1 MTQRV
6 KDPVL
11 SVLWLRSLWHRFD
24 PWPGNFCIL
33 WAQLKGR
40 NDRREGGREEG
51 RKEGRKRN
59 RENLETK
66 RDLRAISTKY
76 NAETVIDFIVVE
88 LLESWFPI
96 SPAFCNVMLPL
107 LLSRGRNS
115 FSFGLNLGRLCGL
128 PWPAECGRSDD
139 YTFWHLDL
147 KKPIASSLLSWNP
160 ETAQQ

>member
-1 MTQRV
+1 MIE
-6 KDPVL
+6 
-11 SVLWLRSLWHRFD
+11 
-24 PWPGNFCIL
+24 G
-33 WAQLKGR
+33 
-40 NDRREGGREEG
+40 REGEK
-51 RKEGRKRN
+51 KEGSKTN

-66 RDLRAISTKY
+66 RDLRVISTKY
-76 NAETVIDFIVVE
+76 NAEMVIDFIVVE

-139 YTFWHLDL
+139 YTFWRLDL